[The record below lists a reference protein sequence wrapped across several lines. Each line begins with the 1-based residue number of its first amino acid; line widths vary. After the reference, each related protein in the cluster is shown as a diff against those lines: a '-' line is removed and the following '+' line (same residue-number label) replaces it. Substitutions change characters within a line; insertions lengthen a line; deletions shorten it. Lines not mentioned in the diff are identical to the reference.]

1 MNVQQSV
8 ISITYEC
15 IRERENNI
23 HPHKPVQHA
32 TTIPLML
39 KTHKARNA
47 VQMIAKEKANNRK
60 EAYCKSG
67 KKYTKPTRDAENLV
81 EKSQIYFDIYT
92 WEAVLPP
99 SGGNR
104 KRIVAH

>member
-23 HPHKPVQHA
+23 HPHKPVQHE

-67 KKYTKPTRDAENLV
+67 KKIHKTNQGCR
-81 EKSQIYFDIYT
+81 KS
-92 WEAVLPP
+92 
-99 SGGNR
+99 SR
-104 KRIVAH
+104 KESNIF